1 LGRSKIILKMTEK
14 QEIYKCAICGNIVE
28 VLDNGVGTLVCCN
41 QNMNKMEEKI
51 SEEGNEKH
59 KPILEKNEEGVEVK
73 VSSIPH
79 PMEDKHFIEWIEITT
94 KNGTSK
100 KFLKPGEKPEKKF
113 PVGTEII
120 KVRSYCNIHGLWKN
134 DAPEFSN

>member
-1 LGRSKIILKMTEK
+1 MTTLN
-14 QEIYKCAICGNIVE
+14 EIYKCEICGNIIE
-28 VLDNGVGTLVCCN
+28 VLHEGPGTLVCCGKP
-41 QNMNKMEEKI
+41 MNHMPEQSKGKYA
-51 SEEGNEKH
+51 EKH
-59 KPILEKNEEGVEVK
+59 APVIEKNEDGIKVKIGKVE
-73 VSSIPH
+73 H